1 MIEHREI
8 SRITCRYNELV
19 PLGADICRLVEE
31 SQVTNGVVYVITMH
45 TTTGITV
52 NERLECLEDDILS
65 YFEREFPEDGFYY
78 HARFLDS
85 YGAMAGNPTGPPV
98 LSGLHPP
105 KGKPEG
111 QIHPASRAAVPSR
124 PYRRP
129 ARRCRAHPAR
139 SGPDGPTNRGPGF
152 PTAP

>member
-85 YGAMAGNPTGPPV
+85 YGAMAGNPTGHLKAMITGNHCVFPV
-98 LSGLHPP
+98 AG
-105 KGKPEG
+105 GKAGP
-111 QIHPASRAAVPSR
+111 RKR
-124 PYRRP
+124 P
-129 ARRCRAHPAR
+129 
-139 SGPDGPTNRGPGF
+139 GDLPGRV
-152 PTAP
+152 